1 MDEKTS
7 SRLYYKNN
15 RIKQLRAF
23 CFTAQSGSISRAAER
38 LALSQPSVSLQIQ
51 ALEREMD
58 ITVFERRGPRIT
70 LTPDGKALYELAL
83 PLVEGIDALP
93 ARFAA
98 RNESMQSGR
107 LDIAAGES
115 STLYLIPDLLKQFME
130 RFPDSPVKLHNL
142 IGADMLQA
150 LRNDEVDFAIGSM
163 MDLPDDIHYRPVY
176 SFATSLITPPDHPLA
191 GAEEITLDDLASD
204 ALILPPRH
212 LTTWRLVNLVLQQNN
227 IPYQVRLEVGG
238 WEIMKAYV
246 ERGFGIGIASNIC
259 LTGREQLA
267 VKPLPD
273 VFPRRTYGVM
283 WRRGKFLSL
292 QARRFIEQMDPKFF
306 SAGHDPMFEANH
318 EPSGN
323 QVFVAASGRR
333 QGDISP
339 PAQGGEG

>member
-1 MDEKTS
+1 MAS
-7 SRLYYKNN
+7 NGRLYYRNN

-23 CFTAQSGSISRAAER
+23 CYTAQSGSISRAAER
-38 LALSQPSVSLQIQ
+38 LELSQPSVSLQIQ
-51 ALEREMD
+51 ALEREME
-58 ITVFERRGPRIT
+58 ITLFERRGPKIT
-70 LTPDGKALYELAL
+70 LTPDGKTLYELAL

-93 ARFAA
+93 ARFAE
-98 RNESMQSGR
+98 RNEQMQSGR

-115 STLYLIPDLLKQFME
+115 STLYLIPDLLQQFMGLY
-130 RFPDSPVKLHNL
+130 PDSPVKLHNL
-142 IGADMLQA
+142 IGAEMLHA
-150 LRNDEVDFAIGSM
+150 LRHDEVDFAIGSM
-163 MDLPDDIHYRPVY
+163 LDLPDDINYRPVY

-191 GAEEITLDDLASD
+191 ERVAITLDDLASD

-212 LTTWRLVNLVLQQNN
+212 LTTWRLVHMVLQQHD

-259 LTGREQLA
+259 LTGRERLA

-283 WRRGKFLSL
+283 WRRGKYLS
-292 QARRFIEQMDPKFF
+292 QPARRFIELMNPDFF
-306 SAGHDPMFEANH
+306 SSSGDSQFDHNH

-323 QVFVAASGRR
+323 QVFVAAGGRPRNIGKPSGNE
-333 QGDISP
+333 S
-339 PAQGGEG
+339 